1 MDRLCPHVGA
11 EVINI
16 ERCSSQPPVHHGQI
30 ATEITSTGWGGG
42 GYIWDRLL
50 VVMGRGH
57 SRRVRCVGLV
67 RTDELWELSSELA
80 KNLAPA
86 NVVIAPAAIIVMRIR
101 TSKLECNA

>member
-1 MDRLCPHVGA
+1 MG
-11 EVINI
+11 IF
-16 ERCSSQPPVHHGQI
+16 G
-30 ATEITSTGWGGG
+30 TGV
-42 GYIWDRLL
+42 L
-50 VVMGRGH
+50 VVMGRKH

-86 NVVIAPAAIIVMRIR
+86 NVVIAPAAVIVMRNR